1 MPNVFSRVH
10 KTQNHLFLNSVQLIY
25 KYPMNDLYIHT
36 FLHDMV
42 LNGRNGLKEEA
53 KALIRKEY
61 IVSYNLIRKRQSQVL
76 K

>member
-1 MPNVFSRVH
+1 
-10 KTQNHLFLNSVQLIY
+10 
-25 KYPMNDLYIHT
+25 MNDLYIHT